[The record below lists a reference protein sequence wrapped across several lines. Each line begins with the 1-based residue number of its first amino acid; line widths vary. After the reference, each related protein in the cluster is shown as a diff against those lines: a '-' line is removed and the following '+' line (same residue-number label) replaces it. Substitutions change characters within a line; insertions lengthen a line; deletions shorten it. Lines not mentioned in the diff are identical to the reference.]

1 MNIGF
6 ERILPTPIYANG
18 VSLASFAGR
27 NWDSRAKIVT
37 EFKQNLKSELRHAQ
51 RALCCYC
58 RRPLGDSCDTDLEHI
73 IEKAAHP
80 AFTYEILNL
89 ALSCSTCNNQK
100 ARSYKLLCKKLTK
113 RSNKVFGGV
122 GKVNRSPVLS
132 NSNPPVAISSA
143 ADFRWVHPHLD
154 AFSDHILVKKGY
166 VFQRQTLKG
175 HRTIQ
180 GLQLNALTRVEHRA
194 AVEKLSSRT
203 GPLSIFFGAL
213 AQTHH
218 HDLPQIYS
226 ILADVLKAKI
236 RAA

>member
-6 ERILPTPIYANG
+6 ERILPTPTYANG

-27 NWDSRAKIVT
+27 KWDSRAKIVT

-51 RALCCYC
+51 HALCCYC

-73 IEKAAHP
+73 IEKAAQP
-80 AFTYEILNL
+80 AFTYEIRNL

-100 ARSYKLLCKKLTK
+100 ARTYNLLCKKLTK
-113 RSNKVFGGV
+113 RSNKIFGGV
-122 GKVNRSPVLS
+122 GEVNRSPVLS
-132 NSNPPVAISSA
+132 NNKPLVAISSA

-154 AFSDHILVKKGY
+154 VFSNHILVKKGY
-166 VFQRQTLKG
+166 FFQRQTLKG

-194 AVEKLSSRT
+194 AVEKLSLRK
-203 GPLSIFFGAL
+203 GPLSMAIGAL
-213 AQTHH
+213 SQLHSH
-218 HDLPQIYS
+218 NPKQVIS
-226 ILADVLKAKI
+226 ILADTIKAKI